1 MADLVVKKAQIYL
14 IKYWLYRFWCRELND
29 IVKSQI
35 IVKYTQKKIDQGFV
49 DRNIEYIVVT
59 RYRTKEF

>member
-1 MADLVVKKAQIYL
+1 MGHLGPLGGEKR
-14 IKYWLYRFWCRELND
+14 YRFWCRELND

-35 IVKYTQKKIDQGFV
+35 IVKYTQKKICSRLV

>member
-1 MADLVVKKAQIYL
+1 MADLAVRKAQIYL

-35 IVKYTQKKIDQGFV
+35 IVKYTKKKIWSRLV